1 MPSSLVLKIL
11 RMAGQEGLNEKGAS
25 LEEVREAVG
34 ADRKPLA
41 QSGVAQWSPPPLPHP
56 VTFSPGSQQ
65 PLR

>member
-1 MPSSLVLKIL
+1 MVENLLSPLVLKIL

-41 QSGVAQWSPPPLPHP
+41 QS
-56 VTFSPGSQQ
+56 
-65 PLR
+65 